1 MFEVRGSPYQTCL
14 WPWAPVGQSGWV
26 IKISHC
32 QKSFKR
38 ASISPQSCHL
48 HCLLFQGYDGSE
60 MMSLEEEISHL
71 HKENSH
77 VMMKIIIKLI
87 MIMTLVIIIT
97 IININFLT
105 IMTIVRLILSSIE

>member
-1 MFEVRGSPYQTCL
+1 M
-14 WPWAPVGQSGWV
+14 
-26 IKISHC
+26 
-32 QKSFKR
+32 
-38 ASISPQSCHL
+38 

-87 MIMTLVIIIT
+87 MIMTLVIII
-97 IININFLT
+97 NINFLV
-105 IMTIVRLILSSIE
+105 IMTIVRSILNSIE

>member
-1 MFEVRGSPYQTCL
+1 
-14 WPWAPVGQSGWV
+14 
-26 IKISHC
+26 
-32 QKSFKR
+32 
-38 ASISPQSCHL
+38 
-48 HCLLFQGYDGSE
+48 

-87 MIMTLVIIIT
+87 MIMTLVITIIT